1 VATEGSSDEGSEGS
15 KGASSGSEDG
25 IPGGIPPDDAGDAE
39 PFEEA
44 PAPARPPRAARKKRS
59 ERKARTTTAA
69 RPPRRTR
76 RRMTGTER
84 REQLL
89 DIGRTLFA
97 ERGFEGTSVEEIAA
111 KASVSKPVVY
121 EHFGGKEGLYA
132 VVVDREMGRLLDM
145 VTGALTAGHPRE
157 LLEQAAFALLDY
169 IEQHTDGFHILVRDS
184 PVAQTTGTFAS
195 LIGDI
200 ATQVEDILG
209 LEFKARGYDRKLAP
223 LYAQALV
230 GMVALTGQW
239 WLNVRKPRKAEVAA
253 HLVNLAWHG
262 LQGLEPNPRLVGHR
276 RT

>member
-1 VATEGSSDEGSEGS
+1 MEPVATDSNT
-15 KGASSGSEDG
+15 SGNRDR
-25 IPGGIPPDDAGDAE
+25 
-39 PFEEA
+39 
-44 PAPARPPRAARKKRS
+44 PARAARHS
-59 ERKARTTTAA
+59 GSGT
-69 RPPRRTR
+69 RRTR
-76 RRMTGTER
+76 RVRMTGKER

-111 KASVSKPVVY
+111 KAGVSKPVVY

-132 VVVDREMGRLLDM
+132 VVVDREMRQLLDM

-169 IEQHTDGFHILVRDS
+169 IEAYTDGFRILVRDS
-184 PVAQTTGTFAS
+184 PVAQSTGTFAS
-195 LIGDI
+195 LISDI

-209 LEFKARGYDRKLAP
+209 LEFKARGFDAKLAP

-239 WLNVRKPRKAEVAA
+239 WLDVRKPKKAEVAA

-262 LQGLEPNPRLVGHR
+262 LDGLEPKPRLIGHR
-276 RT
+276 KN

>member
-1 VATEGSSDEGSEGS
+1 MGGVATDNSINDDG
-15 KGASSGSEDG
+15 KGRN
-25 IPGGIPPDDAGDAE
+25 P
-39 PFEEA
+39 
-44 PAPARPPRAARKKRS
+44 RP
-59 ERKARTTTAA
+59 T
-69 RPPRRTR
+69 RRVR

-111 KASVSKPVVY
+111 KAGVSKPVVY

-132 VVVDREMGRLLDM
+132 VVVDREMSRLLSM

-169 IEQHTDGFHILVRDS
+169 IDQYTDGFHILVRDS
-184 PVAQTTGTFAS
+184 PVAQSTGTFAS

-209 LEFKARGYDRKLAP
+209 VEFKGRGFDAKLAP
-223 LYAQALV
+223 MYSQALV

-239 WLNVRKPRKAEVAA
+239 WLNVRKPKKAEVAA

-262 LQGLEPNPRLVGHR
+262 LQGLEHDPQLVGR
-276 RT
+276 RRA